1 MHIPDGFLSTPVWAT
16 LNVVSLPALAYVAKR
31 AQSRPEIVHPP
42 LLGVMGAFV
51 FAAQMI
57 NFPVAPGVSAHILG
71 GALLACTLGP
81 LAAAVVMSAVLI
93 VQAFLF
99 QDGGVLALGANIFNL
114 AFAGVIAA
122 YLPYL
127 AIGSRWRLLGIGLG
141 AFFSVLVSS
150 ALVLMEL
157 SVSGLPLPAA
167 VANFSL
173 QLFALSALIEALIS
187 VFVVRAVE
195 KINPGWIQEPSRA
208 GARAVRWLAASA
220 AILALLAFALAS
232 TFPDTLEDL
241 AIRGGWDSRAV
252 TLWRAPLPDY
262 AMEGFGALGNMLAA
276 TAGLAAVFGASV
288 LCARLLRRAG

>member
-16 LNVVSLPALAYVAKR
+16 FDAVSLPALAYVAKR
-31 AQSRPEIVHPP
+31 VQARSDSIHPP

-57 NFPVAPGVSAHILG
+57 NFPVAPGVSAHVLG

-122 YLPYL
+122 YIPYM
-127 AIGSRWRLLGIGLG
+127 AVGQRWRYLGIGLG
-141 AFFSVLVSS
+141 AFVSVLVSS
-150 ALVLMEL
+150 GLVLFEL
-157 SVSGLPLPAA
+157 SLSGLTLPAA
-167 VANFSL
+167 VAGFSL
-173 QLFALSALIEALIS
+173 QLFALSALVEALIT

-195 KINPGWIQEPSRA
+195 RINPGWVQEPSRA

-220 AILALLAFALAS
+220 AVLALSAFALAS

-241 AIRGGWDSRAV
+241 AVRTGWDGRAV
-252 TLWRAPLPDY
+252 ELWRAPLPDY
-262 AMEGFGALGNMLAA
+262 AVDGFGSAGQMLAA
-276 TAGLAAVFGASV
+276 TAGLLAVFAASV
-288 LCARLLRRAG
+288 IFARVIRRTG